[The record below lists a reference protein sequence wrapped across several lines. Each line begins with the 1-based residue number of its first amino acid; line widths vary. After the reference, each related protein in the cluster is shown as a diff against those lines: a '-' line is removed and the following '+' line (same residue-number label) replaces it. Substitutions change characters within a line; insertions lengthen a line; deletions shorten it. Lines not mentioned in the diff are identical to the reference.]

1 MKRMGR
7 YCKAYEVGKL
17 AEFPGWAEKERND
30 SAPGGEGEGARDRGE
45 RNFYYLQEDFTVTDG
60 IFLGENVVFDD
71 MTPEWMEFCK
81 STLDFRVPDY
91 EEVKQ

>member
-17 AEFPGWAEKERND
+17 AEFPGWAEKEGD
-30 SAPGGEGEGARDRGE
+30 GSAPGGEGEDAPERGE
-45 RNFYYLQEDFTVTDG
+45 RGFYYLQEDFTVTDG

-71 MTPEWMEFCK
+71 VTTEWIDFCK
-81 STLDFRVPDY
+81 GTLDFRVPDY
-91 EEVKQ
+91 EEAKQ